1 MPRCIRGGQYPRQA
15 LGRGQAAARR
25 MAAAARGGATPTSCA
40 TRRPSLD
47 AVDDLW
53 KRDSQCVNVVLPRTG
68 MPCEFMA
75 MAAARTGSLGSQLL
89 LHARRIGRMCRPAY
103 KSDGAWTVWS
113 SSTWDWMVNCA
124 SPRELAGCVEQGIV
138 SCPSV
143 VRVELETEGKEREE
157 RRGEAGDSGVRTQE
171 SGESGLR
178 VNGPVSFNTMG
189 PLVFFGVPHRLQT
202 TKSSERVPPR
212 VDSHSPGLRRRC
224 HSLPTHTH
232 LSRDLLAAAPCASPH
247 PLSHYSCTSSHLR
260 LGRRH
265 AGSKFD

>member
-1 MPRCIRGGQYPRQA
+1 MSAPLSLQVLKGDARDTPGGTRSTRQRGQACRPTFLVCRVVCNVLTGVTSPSLTSACSMPPLKAKRMPRCIRGGQYPRQA

-25 MAAAARGGATPTSCA
+25 MAATARGRATPTSCA

-89 LHARRIGRMCRPAY
+89 LHARRIGRLCRPAY

-143 VRVELETEGKEREE
+143 VRVELETEWKKREKRGEE
-157 RRGEAGDSGVRTQE
+157 RQETQE

-178 VNGPVSFNTMG
+178 SQESGLG
-189 PLVFFGVPHRLQT
+189 GY
-202 TKSSERVPPR
+202 SE
-212 VDSHSPGLRRRC
+212 
-224 HSLPTHTH
+224 
-232 LSRDLLAAAPCASPH
+232 
-247 PLSHYSCTSSHLR
+247 
-260 LGRRH
+260 
-265 AGSKFD
+265 